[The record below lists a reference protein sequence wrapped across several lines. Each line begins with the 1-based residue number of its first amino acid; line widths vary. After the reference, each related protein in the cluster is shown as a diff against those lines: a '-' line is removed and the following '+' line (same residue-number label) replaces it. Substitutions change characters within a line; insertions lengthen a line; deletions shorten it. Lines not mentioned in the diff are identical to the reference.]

1 MPQKQFTIWTNY
13 QFPPAADALFRSA
26 LSTHRLIQS
35 SQMQS
40 SNLVAGAADPAMVE
54 ADIAF
59 GQPDPAALIA
69 CPNLKWVHL
78 SSAGYDRYDRADLR
92 MAFKA
97 RGGII
102 TNSSGVYEEPCAE
115 HVFAMMLALSRQLPH
130 SIETQRITRAW
141 PTPERRIHSYL
152 LTGQTAVILT
162 HGTIAKRLIEL
173 LAPFRMK
180 IYAVR
185 REVRGDETVET
196 VTEKDV
202 EKVLPLADHVINILP
217 GGDATRHFMNAARF
231 STMKRGAIFYNIGRG
246 GTVDQ
251 SALLTA
257 LESGQV
263 RSAYLDVTD
272 PEPLPPEHPLWKHPE
287 CFITPHTAG
296 GSVDEFERL
305 AQHFIDNLRR
315 YEAGL
320 SMVNQVI

>member
-1 MPQKQFTIWTNY
+1 MPQIQFTIWTNY
-13 QFPPAADALFRSA
+13 RFPPAADALFRSA
-26 LSTHRLIQS
+26 LSPHRLIQS

-40 SNLVAGAADPAMVE
+40 SNLIAGTADPAMAE
-54 ADIAF
+54 ADIVF
-59 GQPDPAALIA
+59 GQPDPVTLIA
-69 CPNLKWVHL
+69 CPNVKWVHL

-92 MAFKA
+92 AAFKA
-97 RGGII
+97 RGGLI
-102 TNSSGVYEEPCAE
+102 TNSGGVYEEPCAE
-115 HVFAMMLALSRQLPH
+115 HVFAMMLALARQLPQ
-130 SIETQRITRAW
+130 SIETQRINRAW

-162 HGTIAKRLIEL
+162 YGTIAKRLIEL

-196 VTEKDV
+196 VAEKDV
-202 EKVLPLADHVINILP
+202 EKVLPVADHVINILP

-231 STMKRGAIFYNIGRG
+231 SAMKRGAIFYNIGRG